1 MSIFRYYLIKDIFL
15 VLVGFVCPPL
25 YFLLRG
31 KFLLVGGCLLLYLTG
46 SLYVVYFVCFVGAIA
61 ALIQL
66 RSDVANRAILEANAQ
81 YDPVFRFLGKNFGLF
96 KLSQGDK
103 PNSTS
108 TGLANERNQSVGS
121 NE

>member
-1 MSIFRYYLIKDIFL
+1 MSIFRYYLIKDLLL

-46 SLYVVYFVCFVGAIA
+46 SLYVVYFVCFVGAVA

-66 RSDVANRAILEANAQ
+66 HSDVVNREILEQNAQ

-96 KLSQGDK
+96 KLGEDDK
-103 PNSTS
+103 
-108 TGLANERNQSVGS
+108 S
-121 NE
+121 NKLSN